1 MCPMCLCGL
10 NNKMKSFFAFF
21 VVVLLVSCNSKM
33 QTDDEL
39 LDLVQRQTLKYFWD
53 FADPSSGLARERSN
67 VINYGHEVLAIG
79 GSGFGIMGIIAGVER
94 GFINREDAVERML
107 KMVHFLDTT
116 AVRFHGAY
124 PHWINGET
132 GKAFHFSEKDNG
144 GDLVE
149 TAFLMEGLLTAH
161 QYYNKDNQKETELRT
176 MIDRLWRSVEWNW
189 FTQGKNQLY
198 WHWSPDFGWEM
209 NHPIRG
215 WDECLI
221 TYILA
226 AASPTYP
233 IDPEVYH
240 GGWTNSDHFINGN
253 KYYEIHLPLGFSY
266 GGPLFFSHY
275 SFLGLDPRG
284 LKDQY
289 ADYWEQNLAHTKINR
304 AYCIDNP
311 KGWAGYGE
319 NCWGLTA
326 SDNPEGYAAHSPTN
340 DNGTITPTAAL
351 SAFPYTPEYSMPVL
365 KHFYYDLGENLWG
378 EYGFKDAFNLTK
390 NWFADS
396 YLAIDQGPIIVMI
409 ENYRSQ
415 LLWNLFMSHPDV
427 QRGLKRL
434 GFSSP
439 HLNP

>member
-1 MCPMCLCGL
+1 
-10 NNKMKSFFAFF
+10 MKQLFAF
-21 VVVLLVSCNSKM
+21 LTIIALVSCNQKTQS
-33 QTDDEL
+33 DDEL
-39 LDLVQRQTLKYFWD
+39 LDLVQLQTLKYFWD
-53 FADPSSGLARERSN
+53 FADPTSGLARERSN
-67 VINYGHEVLAIG
+67 VTTNYGNEVSTIG
-79 GSGFGIMGIIAGVER
+79 GSGFGIMGIIVGVER
-94 GFINREDAVERML
+94 GFIGREEAVDRML
-107 KMVHFLDTT
+107 KITHFLDTI

-124 PHWINGET
+124 PHWINSET

-161 QYYNKDNQKETELRT
+161 QYYNKDNAKETELRAI
-176 MIDRLWRSVEWNW
+176 IDKLWRTVEWN
-189 FTQGKNQLY
+189 FYTQGKNQLY

-221 TYILA
+221 TYILS
-226 AASPTYP
+226 AASPTYS
-233 IDPEVYH
+233 INPEVYH
-240 GGWTNSDHFINGN
+240 QGWTNTDHFINGK
-253 KYYEIHLPLGFSY
+253 KYYDITLPLGFEY

-289 ADYWEQNLAHTKINR
+289 ADYWEQNVAHTKINR

-311 KGWAGYGE
+311 KKFEGYGE

-326 SDNPEGYAAHSPTN
+326 SDNYKGYGGQSPTN

-351 SAFPYTPEYSMPVL
+351 SAFPYTPEYSMQAL
-365 KHFYYDLGENLWG
+365 KHFYNDLGNNLWG
-378 EYGFKDAFNLTK
+378 EYGFKDAFNPTE
-390 NWFADS
+390 NWYADS

-427 QRGLKRL
+427 QNGLKKL
-434 GFSSP
+434 GFTSP
-439 HLNP
+439 HINP

>member
-1 MCPMCLCGL
+1 
-10 NNKMKSFFAFF
+10 MKQFFVFF
-21 VVVLLVSCNSKM
+21 VVILLVSCNSKT

-53 FADPSSGLARERSN
+53 FADPASGLARERSN
-67 VINYGHEVLAIG
+67 ETAAYGHEVATIG

-94 GFINREDAVERML
+94 GFINREEAVDRML

-116 AVRFHGAY
+116 AARFHGAY

-149 TAFLMEGLLTAH
+149 TAFLMEGLLAAH
-161 QYYNKDNQKETELRT
+161 QYYNKDNEKETELRT
-176 MIDRLWRSVEWNW
+176 MIDKLWRSVEWNW
-189 FTQGKNQLY
+189 YTQGKNQLY

-233 IDPEVYH
+233 VAPEVYH
-240 GGWTNSDHFINGN
+240 EGWTNSDHFINGN
-253 KYYEIHLPLGFSY
+253 KYYEIGLPLGFPY

-311 KGWAGYGE
+311 KRWAGYGE

-326 SDNPEGYAAHSPTN
+326 SDNPEGYAAHSPAN

-351 SAFPYTPEYSMPVL
+351 SAFPYTPEYSMPAL
-365 KHFYYDLGENLWG
+365 KHFYYDLGKNLWG

-396 YLAIDQGPIIVMI
+396 YLAIDQGPVIVMI

-427 QRGLKRL
+427 QNGLKRL